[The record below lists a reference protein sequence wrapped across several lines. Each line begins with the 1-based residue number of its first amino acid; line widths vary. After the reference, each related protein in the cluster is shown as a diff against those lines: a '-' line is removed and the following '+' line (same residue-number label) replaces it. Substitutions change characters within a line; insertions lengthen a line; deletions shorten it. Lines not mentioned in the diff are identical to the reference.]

1 MYYEDL
7 KIGMSV
13 ETDKVVIDK
22 KRMIDFAKEYDPL
35 PLHTDEMFAKTTR
48 YGSLIAPGI
57 MSFMAVWAKYA
68 EVDFFGYELVGGKTS
83 KFEWFKPVFPDDVLA
98 GKAEITSLTIKNQHN
113 GLAELTVEV
122 YNQKDE
128 LVMINVMAIVVKRR
142 NGEK

>member
-1 MYYEDL
+1 MYFEDL

-57 MSFMAVWAKYA
+57 MSFMTVWAKYA
-68 EVDFFGYELVGGKTS
+68 EVVFFGYELVGGKTS
-83 KFEWFKPVFPDDVLA
+83 KSEWFKPTLQVM
-98 GKAEITSLTIKNQHN
+98 SLLKKLKLH
-113 GLAELTVEV
+113 
-122 YNQKDE
+122 
-128 LVMINVMAIVVKRR
+128 R
-142 NGEK
+142 